1 MSALVL
7 GATGLCGS
15 FFLKYSL
22 AAPTLKHVYTLTR
35 RPLDQKK
42 SESEEEAEAEAK
54 LTSIV
59 NKESSEWKNVIER
72 DIEGQIDYLFT
83 ALATTRAAAGGL
95 DNQYKI
101 DHDLNLELAKV
112 AKAKGCKTLVVI
124 SSSGASVDSRL
135 PYFRMKGE
143 IERDLVALGFERT
156 IILRPGA
163 LLGERR
169 ADSAKGFLND
179 FAVGFTGFFYR
190 KPFLQRMAMYPV
202 YGEEV
207 SQVGVHLALGKDD
220 DNKQKVRI
228 VESKEILEIAA
239 SLKKN

>member
-22 AAPTLKHVYTLTR
+22 AAPALTHVYTLTR
-35 RPLDQKK
+35 RPLDQ
-42 SESEEEAEAEAK
+42 EEEGPQK

-59 NKESSEWKNVIER
+59 NKESSEWGDVIEKS
-72 DIEGQIDYLFT
+72 IEGQIDYLFT

-101 DHDLNLELAKV
+101 DHDLNLDLAKV

-124 SSSGASVDSRL
+124 SSVGASVDSRF
-135 PYFRMKGE
+135 PYLKMKGE
-143 IERDLVALGFERT
+143 IERDLEALGFERT
-156 IILRPGA
+156 IILRPGV

-169 ADSAKGFLND
+169 VDSAKGFLND
-179 FAVGFTGFFYR
+179 FSVGLTGFLYR
-190 KPFLQRMAMYPV
+190 KPFLQRLGMYPV

-207 SQVGVHLALGKDD
+207 SQVGVHLALQRDD
-220 DNKQKVRI
+220 KEQKKVRI